1 MRLRVMLVSFCSI
14 ALSLLVLSPHR
25 AVAGITMIGNMASWQ
40 ASPSQSIDDKV
51 FTWLGSS
58 AGWDG
63 SELVFISSNATADVH
78 SLNLDTLTTYS
89 GPLTLT
95 VDYRIDITSNDVF
108 AAIGLDTDT
117 LAPNAAAYKDVFS
130 SLSLLEN
137 AVGVGSGDLAA
148 LQAINGFPAW
158 TTLPAIQQIW
168 VRDTLQLNTTG
179 QLNSVSNS
187 VLQTVPEP
195 SSVVLAGVAFAALTT
210 WRSQRR
216 PQRPTAA

>member
-14 ALSLLVLSPHR
+14 ALALFVLSPHR

-40 ASPSQSIDDKV
+40 ATPSQSIDDKV

-58 AGWDG
+58 ASWDG
-63 SELVFISSNATADVH
+63 SELIFVSSNATADVH
-78 SLNLDTLTTYS
+78 SLNLDTLTTYT

-117 LAPNAAAYKDVFS
+117 LSPNTTAYKDVFS

-137 AVGVGSGDLAA
+137 AVGVGVGDLAS
-148 LQAINGFPAW
+148 LMSTNGFPDW
-158 TTLPAIQQIW
+158 STLPAIQQIW
-168 VRDTLQLNTTG
+168 IRDTIQLNGTG

-195 SSVVLAGVAFAALTT
+195 SSVMLAGVALAALTT

-216 PQRPTAA
+216 LGRARTA